1 MRIFRSVTPGHTQAS
16 CTPDP
21 IALQLTELL
30 GGEEA
35 VAEMTG
41 RSGILTRDADGKVTY
56 GLRNQNVSLY
66 VDRGYHC
73 VQPFLVVRV

>member
-1 MRIFRSVTPGHTQAS
+1 M
-16 CTPDP
+16 
-21 IALQLTELL
+21 QLTELL

-56 GLRNQNVSLY
+56 GLRNQNVSLCLESGHQ
-66 VDRGYHC
+66 D
-73 VQPFLVVRV
+73 VQLCLLVL

>member
-1 MRIFRSVTPGHTQAS
+1 MHDACIPSASDVVTFLS
-16 CTPDP
+16 STPCCVQM
-21 IALQLTELL
+21 QLTELL

-56 GLRNQNVSLY
+56 GLRNQNVSL
-66 VDRGYHC
+66 C
-73 VQPFLVVRV
+73 V

>member
-1 MRIFRSVTPGHTQAS
+1 M
-16 CTPDP
+16 
-21 IALQLTELL
+21 QLTELL

-56 GLRNQNVSLY
+56 GLRNQNVSLCMAP
-66 VDRGYHC
+66 GYHDAH
-73 VQPFLVVRV
+73 PELNMARV